1 LCRIK
6 LHIEAI
12 IIHIRI
18 TKETESRN
26 RREEFDCDD
35 NEEVLVCKIIIVF
48 DDCVVTELNV
58 TVKIV
63 FVNVENALFLS
74 ISNDLL
80 LNGMIPI
87 LSDTPKV
94 V

>member
-1 LCRIK
+1 M
-6 LHIEAI
+6 
-12 IIHIRI
+12 
-18 TKETESRN
+18 KETESRN
-26 RREEFDCDD
+26 RRGEFDCGD

-48 DDCVVTELNV
+48 DDSVVAELNV

-63 FVNVENALFLS
+63 FVNVGNTLFLS

-87 LSDTPKV
+87 VCDTPKV